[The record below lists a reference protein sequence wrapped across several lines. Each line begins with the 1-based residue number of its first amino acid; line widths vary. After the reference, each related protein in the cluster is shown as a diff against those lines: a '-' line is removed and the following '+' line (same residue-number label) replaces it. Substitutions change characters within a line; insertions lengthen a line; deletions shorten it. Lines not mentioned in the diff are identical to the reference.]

1 MKVYADFLDT
11 VNYKYS
17 LLLTDYDIKHLIRLF
32 EDKISSLKTYR
43 ADRIAWW
50 QSYTHDSVL
59 ECDSKIKYYSNLL
72 TKVKKLRV
80 MSIQGDIPN
89 YDISPVLPF

>member
-1 MKVYADFLDT
+1 MKVYADFLDN

-32 EDKISSLKTYR
+32 EDKISDIKMCR

-50 QSYTHDSVL
+50 KSYTHDSVL
-59 ECDSKIKYYSNLL
+59 ECDRNIKYYSHLL
-72 TKVKKLRV
+72 SKVKQLRV